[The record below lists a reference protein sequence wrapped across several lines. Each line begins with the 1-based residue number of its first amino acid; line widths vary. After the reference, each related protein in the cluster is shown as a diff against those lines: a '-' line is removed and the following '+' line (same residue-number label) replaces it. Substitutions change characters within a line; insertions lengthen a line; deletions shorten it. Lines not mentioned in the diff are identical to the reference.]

1 VNRSPTVAIAS
12 LALVLCVSVG
22 CGKNVSDS
30 LDRGGAKESASAA
43 NANPEREGAYEAADQ
58 GAESPPKTE
67 VTVATYNVN
76 WGNRDAATTAEILRE
91 TKADVVCIQESRPEF
106 EHALKRELAV
116 DYPHVIFRGDGD
128 RFPAERFGFL
138 SKYVVRKETFLPA
151 RHGIFGAWIVEIE
164 TPINR
169 GQAASM
175 PHEGSS
181 GPQGIVIQ
189 AANVH
194 LEPIRPPEQGE
205 LPSIFA
211 IFAEAEKIHAA
222 EIARI
227 LEHIS
232 PSLPTIVAGDFNSLS
247 NGAAPGLLRKAGF
260 VDSFA
265 AVTENP
271 DRYSTWRWPTNWI
284 DLTGRIDYIFHT
296 PHFRTVESRIV
307 ERTTSDHSLVVSRLE
322 WKQPE

>member
-1 VNRSPTVAIAS
+1 
-12 LALVLCVSVG
+12 
-22 CGKNVSDS
+22 VSDRG
-30 LDRGGAKESASAA
+30 DRGGTKESASAA
-43 NANPEREGAYEAADQ
+43 NANPVRESANELDDQ
-58 GAESPPKTE
+58 LAESLPVTE
-67 VTVATYNVN
+67 FTVATYNLN
-76 WGNRDAATTAEILRE
+76 WGNRDAATTAQIIRE
-91 TKADVVCIQESRPEF
+91 AKADLVCIQESRPEL
-106 EHALKRELAV
+106 EQGLKRELEG
-116 DYPHVIFRGDGD
+116 DYPHVIFRGDSD

-181 GPQGIVIQ
+181 EQQGIVIQ

-205 LPSIFA
+205 LLSIFA

-227 LEHIS
+227 HEHLS
-232 PSLPTIVAGDFNSLS
+232 PTLPTIVAGDFNSLS
-247 NGAAPGLLRKAGF
+247 NGAAPGFLRKAGF

-271 DRYSTWRWPTNWI
+271 DRYSTWRWPTKWI

-296 PHFRTVESRIV
+296 PHFRTVESRIA